1 MTREEE
7 DEYVDGLDRKIS
19 RDRVLRRIAAF
30 VLLALALGAIGWA
43 LVATA
48 ENNTRLAALEEDA
61 QSSDQAAAS
70 VAQEKQDQARSIL
83 ALCEGGAIKQD
94 AAGKQACAEAE
105 EAAEEDPAETI
116 QAVKGEQGPQGPQG
130 PPGAEG
136 ADGTDG
142 ADGTAGADGA
152 DGKDSTVPGPPGVA
166 GADGADGTDG
176 ASGVDGE
183 PGADGEDSS
192 VPGPQGERGPR
203 GPAGED
209 GSDST
214 VPGPAGPS
222 GPPGPPGEDGADG
235 SSGRGIT
242 DAQCGGDGRWTITY
256 SDGTSDD
263 AGPCLAESPE
273 QPAPTPTPTGDPENT
288 TEGSP

>member
-7 DEYVDGLDRKIS
+7 DEHVDGLVRKIS

-30 VLLALALGAIGWA
+30 ALLALALGAMGWA
-43 LVATA
+43 LVSTA
-48 ENNTRLAALEEDA
+48 ENNTRLADLEEDA
-61 QSSDQAAAS
+61 QSSDRAATS

-83 ALCEGGAIKQD
+83 ALCEDGAIKQD
-94 AAGKQACAEAE
+94 AAGKQACADAE
-105 EAAEEDPAETI
+105 EAAGEDPAEKI
-116 QAVKGEQGPQGPQG
+116 QDAKGEQGTQGPQG

-136 ADGTDG
+136 ADGT
-142 ADGTAGADGA
+142 DGA

-166 GADGADGTDG
+166 GADGADGTNGAEGTDG
-176 ASGVDGE
+176 A

-222 GPPGPPGEDGADG
+222 GPPGPPGEDGTDG
-235 SSGRGIT
+235 SNGRGIT
-242 DAQCGGDGRWTITY
+242 DAQCGSDGRWTITFT
-256 SDGTSDD
+256 DGETDD

-273 QPAPTPTPTGDPENT
+273 QPTPTPTPTGDPENT